1 VKFASVEELFRVNRR
16 NFLTASA
23 AGLGASRLN
32 LSAPRNDAAN
42 EKSREY
48 YELRQYHVQAGRQQK
63 ITDAFLR
70 DALVPALNRLGI
82 TPVGVFNVEIGEGS
96 PRFHVLL
103 PAASVD
109 VLATAE
115 VRLGQDSEYL
125 KAGAP
130 FLSAPADEPA
140 MVRIES
146 SLMVA
151 FEGWPKLKLPA
162 STAEHKDRLFELRTY
177 ESPSDQDHRRKVEM
191 FNSGEFEV
199 FDKAG
204 FSQVFFGDV
213 LIGTKL
219 PCLTYMV
226 SFPSLAERVSDWKTF
241 ASLPE
246 WKKLTSSPRYS
257 FESIVSNI
265 TNTILR
271 PTDYSQI

>member
-1 VKFASVEELFRVNRR
+1 MNRR
-16 NFLTASA
+16 KFLTASA
-23 AGLGASRLN
+23 AGLGASKLN
-32 LSAPRNDAAN
+32 ISALQNNATDG
-42 EKSREY
+42 KSHEY
-48 YELRQYHVQAGRQQK
+48 YELRRYHVQSGRQQE

-82 TPVGVFNVEIGEGS
+82 SPVGVFNVEVGEQS
-96 PRFHVLL
+96 PQYHVLL

-115 VRLGQDSEYL
+115 ARLGADAEYL
-125 KAGAP
+125 KAGAL
-130 FLSAPADEPA
+130 FLSAPADQPA
-140 MVRIES
+140 MVRMES

-151 FEGWPKLKLPA
+151 FEGWPKLKLPEA
-162 STAEHKDRLFELRTY
+162 TAGHKERLFELRTY

-199 FDKAG
+199 FEKAG
-204 FSQVFFGDV
+204 FWQVFFGDV
-213 LIGTKL
+213 LIGAKL

-226 SFPSLAERVSDWKTF
+226 GFPNLAERVSEWKTF
-241 ASLPE
+241 GSLPE
-246 WKKLTSSPRYS
+246 WKKLTGSPRYS

-271 PTDYSQI
+271 PTEYSQI